1 MRRHDYGTKK
11 PPFITERNLNVALKP
26 LPMSHARALTILVDN
41 GVATIV
47 VAKWTGDL
55 DSAKLTARL
64 NNKDWVVAQ
73 EPEVLLNAVDAPMDT
88 SGGRVT
94 APAGY
99 AGSRSELTT
108 DDRLFAQGRDNDAP
122 MAQLNLLL
130 RIRSTSRRWY
140 ALVRGD
146 SWFPHVPLALAMA
159 YGGFLLLQ
167 LNFAQAWRG
176 YVEALTHGHFNLPPA
191 ELPPLLIGGGML
203 IMAGGLLARSR
214 LAWSMA
220 LLLALTGAASLVFGR
235 HASGHLLLAYF
246 VLMSSALFVAWRQFD
261 RSSVAASTLFA
272 VTSVIM
278 LLMYATFGAYY
289 LGQDFKP
296 AISDL
301 VTALYYALVTMST
314 VGYGDITPQT
324 AQAKLFTI
332 SIIILGVAVFATSLT
347 AVIAPMVSNSLQ
359 RIVNRKGSR
368 MKREN
373 HFVVIGNGSLAI
385 NTARELKRRGHPVTR
400 LLRKTPDEMD
410 PRDSDGDMVV
420 GDPSSTEV
428 LRDAGAHKA
437 ESVLAMTV
445 DDSENAFVILAV
457 KELGGKA
464 RTVAAVNDAANLSR
478 VKLAQP
484 DVVFSPQ
491 VLGGELIAMVLSGEE
506 VTADF
511 VMKHVFRRDGDPTA
525 LAKA

>member
-1 MRRHDYGTKK
+1 M
-11 PPFITERNLNVALKP
+11 V
-26 LPMSHARALTILVDN
+26 
-41 GVATIV
+41 
-47 VAKWTGDL
+47 
-55 DSAKLTARL
+55 
-64 NNKDWVVAQ
+64 
-73 EPEVLLNAVDAPMDT
+73 
-88 SGGRVT
+88 
-94 APAGY
+94 
-99 AGSRSELTT
+99 
-108 DDRLFAQGRDNDAP
+108 
-122 MAQLNLLL
+122 QLHPLL
-130 RIRSTSRRWY
+130 RLRSTFRRWY
-140 ALVRGD
+140 AFVRGD
-146 SWFPHVPLALAMA
+146 AWFPQVPLALAMA
-159 YGGFLLLQ
+159 FGGLFLLHV
-167 LNFAQAWRG
+167 NFAGEWQKYLA
-176 YVEALTHGHFNLPPA
+176 ALTHGHFNLPPA
-191 ELPPLLIGGGML
+191 QLPPLLIGGGMV

-214 LAWSMA
+214 LAWTMA
-220 LLLALTGAASLVFGR
+220 LLLAITGVVSLVLGR
-235 HASGHLLLAYF
+235 HATGHLLLGYF
-246 VLMSSALFVAWRQFD
+246 VLMSAALFIAWRQFD

-272 VTSVIM
+272 VTSVVM

-296 AISDL
+296 VISDL
-301 VTALYYALVTMST
+301 VTALYYSLVTMST

-324 AQAKLFTI
+324 TQAKLFTI

-359 RIVNRKGSR
+359 RIVNRKGKH

-385 NTARELKRRGHPVTR
+385 NTARELNRRGHPVTR
-400 LLRKTPDEMD
+400 LLRKAPDDMD
-410 PRDSDGDMVV
+410 PRDSDTDMVV

-437 ESVLAMTV
+437 EAVLAMMV

-511 VMKHVFRRDGDPTA
+511 VMKHVFRRDTDKITP
-525 LAKA
+525 AKA